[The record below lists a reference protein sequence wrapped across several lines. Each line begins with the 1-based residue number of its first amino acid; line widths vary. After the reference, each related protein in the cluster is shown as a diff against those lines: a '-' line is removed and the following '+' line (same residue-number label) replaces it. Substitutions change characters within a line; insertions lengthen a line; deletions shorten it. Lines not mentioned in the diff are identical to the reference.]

1 MLHVV
6 KIGWDDS
13 PAARIQQVLAQALQG
28 QAYTLYENE
37 GEFISSCRPCP
48 AGLPRQ
54 ALLFAVALPPGG
66 MTCSYS

>member
-37 GEFISSCRPCP
+37 GEFISFVGPVRQVYRVKPFFLPSRCR
-48 AGLPRQ
+48 Q
-54 ALLFAVALPPGG
+54 EE
-66 MTCSYS
+66 